1 MDLLDKKIPYKSHI
15 HCHECITYQQQLM
28 SIAINNNKEVLNLKE
43 ITPNCMWYIEHVLN
57 GNEKDT
63 KNCIWYLSTHQPA
76 PISQ

>member
-1 MDLLDKKIPYKSHI
+1 MGLLDKKIPYKSHI
-15 HCHECITYQQQLM
+15 HCHDCITYQQQLM

-63 KNCIWYLSTHQPA
+63 KNCIWHLSTHRPA